1 MTKFIRFKKK
11 LRAKV
16 KKIDAILKIVAL
28 FRTKVIKGTKG
39 TKGFLEQKLQK
50 EQREQKVFK
59 TFCSFCNFCWDV
71 SFLGY
76 TF

>member
-16 KKIDAILKIVAL
+16 KKIDAIWKIVLL

-39 TKGFLEQKLQK
+39 TKGFLEQKL
-50 EQREQKVFK
+50 
-59 TFCSFCNFCWDV
+59 
-71 SFLGY
+71 
-76 TF
+76 